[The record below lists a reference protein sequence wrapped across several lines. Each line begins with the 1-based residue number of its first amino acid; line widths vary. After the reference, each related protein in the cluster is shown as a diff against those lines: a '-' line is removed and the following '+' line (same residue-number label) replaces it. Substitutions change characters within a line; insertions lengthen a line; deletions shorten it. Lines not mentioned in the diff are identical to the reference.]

1 MVVIKVPQEI
11 LDQIAELKFK
21 REYVL
26 REFGEIGIATEELKE
41 RKSVAVNYRKT
52 VLEEESILLEYLS
65 SQYGNGILNPD
76 TGEFQ
81 PLT

>member
-1 MVVIKVPQEI
+1 MEVVKVPQEI

-26 REFGEIGIATEELKE
+26 REFGEIGIATEELKK
-41 RKSVAVNYRKT
+41 RKSAAVNYRKT
-52 VLEEESILLEYLS
+52 VLEEESILIEYLS
-65 SQYGNGILNPD
+65 SKYGNGTINPD

>member
-1 MVVIKVPQEI
+1 MEVVKVPQEI

-41 RKSVAVNYRKT
+41 RKLAAVNYRKT
-52 VLEEESILLEYLS
+52 VLEEESILIEYLS
-65 SQYGNGILNPD
+65 SKYGNGTINSD